1 MPSIFKV
8 LPLTFVMIAGPQI
21 ISAVFLAMSEKW
33 KKNSAAFVAGSLITV
48 TFFVT
53 AAYVLV
59 RALRKTTG
67 GTAPKLSDKAITTV
81 ILVLLLAAAFFV
93 FHRRKTAEP
102 PKWMGALQTA
112 TPKLSFK
119 LGLLLLGVFP
129 TDILTSTAVGFHL
142 AREGSPWYY
151 CLTFVLVT
159 TFLIALPG
167 LLVLVMGHRAVEA
180 LPKVRDWMNANSWIV
195 SEAVIALFVALQVNT
210 LIGS

>member
-1 MPSIFKV
+1 
-8 LPLTFVMIAGPQI
+8 
-21 ISAVFLAMSEKW
+21 MSESWTKS
-33 KKNSAAFVAGSLITV
+33 SAAFVAGSLVTV

-53 AAYVLV
+53 AAYVV
-59 RALRKTTG
+59 VKALRTSTG
-67 GTAPKLSDKAITTV
+67 AAGPKMSDKAITAV
-81 ILVLLLAAAFFV
+81 ILVLLCAAAFFV

-142 AREGSPWYY
+142 AREGAPWYY

-159 TFLIALPG
+159 VFLIALPG
-167 LLVLVMGHRAVEA
+167 LLVLVMGQRAVQA
-180 LPKVRDWMNANSWIV
+180 HPAVREWMNANPWIV
-195 SEAVIALFVALQVNT
+195 SEAVIALFVGLQVNT
-210 LIGS
+210 LVSS